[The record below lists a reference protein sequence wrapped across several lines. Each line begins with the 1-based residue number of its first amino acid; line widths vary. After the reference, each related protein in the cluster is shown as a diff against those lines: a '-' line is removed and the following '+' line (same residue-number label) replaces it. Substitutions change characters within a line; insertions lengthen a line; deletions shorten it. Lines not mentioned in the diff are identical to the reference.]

1 MNDIPTETL
10 FIILGA
16 MVLLSGFF
24 SGSETALMTLNR
36 YRLKSL
42 ADKGHRGAIL
52 AQKLLDRP
60 DRLLG
65 LILLGNNIVNIFAAT
80 LATLIAL
87 RIFGEI
93 GIAIAPFALTFIILV
108 FSEVT
113 PKTLAAL
120 KPEQLAFPSAYVYTL
135 IATPLYP
142 FVWLVNIFSN
152 TLLAI
157 IGIHP
162 DKETRR
168 ELDSDELRAVVIEA
182 RQFIPSAHA
191 KMLLGIL
198 DLERVSVEDIMIP
211 RNEITGIDLN
221 DDWNDIVHQI
231 THSQRTRVPIFH
243 DSIDDTVGI
252 LHLRKV
258 LNLFSRDELN
268 IDTLKSLIRQA
279 YFIPAATSLT
289 RQLLNFQENRRRSAL
304 VVDEYG
310 SIQGLVTLE
319 DILEEIVGQFTTDS
333 PTRSQ
338 GIHKHDGY
346 YLIDGN
352 IHIRDINRTLNW
364 HLPSNGPRTLNGLIL
379 EYMEIIPQPGTS
391 LMIDGY
397 TIEITRMDN
406 NAVRTAKLQN
416 NNAIPVEEKGR
427 ERTTTGHANQSTSRS
442 VE

>member
-1 MNDIPTETL
+1 MNEISTASL
-10 FIILGA
+10 FIILA
-16 MVLLSGFF
+16 VLILLSGFF

-36 YRLKSL
+36 YRIKSL
-42 ADKGHRGAIL
+42 ADKGHKGAKLSI
-52 AQKLLDRP
+52 KLLSRP

-80 LATLIAL
+80 IATIIAL
-87 RIFGEI
+87 RLYGEI
-93 GIAIAPFALTFIILV
+93 GLAIAPFVLAFVILV

-120 KPEQLAFPSAYVYTL
+120 KPEKLAFPSAYIYTI

-152 TLLAI
+152 TLLRL

-162 DKETRR
+162 DKVTRS
-168 ELDSDELRAVVIEA
+168 ELSADELRAVVIEA
-182 RQFIPSAHA
+182 EHFMPQAHSD
-191 KMLLGIL
+191 MLLGIL
-198 DLERVSVEDIMIP
+198 DLEQVSVEDIMIP

-231 THSQRTRVPIFH
+231 THSQRTRVPVFH
-243 DSIDDTVGI
+243 DSIDDTVGV

-268 IDTLKSLIRQA
+268 MKTLKGLIAPA
-279 YFIPAATSLT
+279 YFIPAGTSLN
-289 RQLLNFQENRRRSAL
+289 RQLLNFKDNRRRSGL

-333 PTRSQ
+333 PTRNP
-338 GIHKHDGY
+338 GIHKKDDNS

-352 IHIRDINRTLNW
+352 THIRDINRALNW
-364 HLPSNGPRTLNGLIL
+364 SLPADGPKTLNGLIL
-379 EYMEIIPQPGTS
+379 EHMEIIPQNGTS
-391 LMIDGY
+391 LMMGNY
-397 TIEITRMDN
+397 TIEITRTTN
-406 NAVRTAKLQN
+406 NAVQTAKVTNTQP
-416 NNAIPVEEKGR
+416 AKS
-427 ERTTTGHANQSTSRS
+427 ANSDEANGSQ
-442 VE
+442 

>member
-1 MNDIPTETL
+1 MNELSTASL
-10 FIILGA
+10 FAILFFL
-16 MVLLSGFF
+16 VLLSGFF

-42 ADKGHRGAIL
+42 ADQGHKGAKLAI
-52 AQKLLDRP
+52 KLLNRP

-80 LATLIAL
+80 LATIIAL
-87 RIFGEI
+87 RLYGEI
-93 GIAIAPFALTFIILV
+93 GLAVAPIALTFIILI
-108 FSEVT
+108 FAEVT

-120 KPEQLAFPSAYVYTL
+120 KPEKLAFPAAFVYTL

-152 TLLAI
+152 TLLRL
-157 IGIHP
+157 IGVHP
-162 DKETRR
+162 DKEIRH
-168 ELDSDELRAVVIEA
+168 ELSADELRAVVIEA
-182 RQFIPSAHA
+182 EHFMPQAHSD
-191 KMLLGIL
+191 MLLGIL

-231 THSQRTRVPIFH
+231 THSQRTRVPVFH
-243 DSIDDTVGI
+243 DSIDNTIGV

-258 LNLFSRDELN
+258 LNLFSRNELN
-268 IDTLKSLIRQA
+268 MKTLRKLIAPA
-279 YFIPAATSLT
+279 YFIPAGTSLT
-289 RQLLNFQENRRRSAL
+289 RQLLNFKDNRRRSGL

-333 PTRSQ
+333 PTRNL
-338 GIHKHDGY
+338 GIHQQEDNT

-352 IHIRDINRTLNW
+352 THIRDINRALDW
-364 HLPSNGPRTLNGLIL
+364 SLPAKGPKTLNGLIL
-379 EYMEIIPQPGTS
+379 EHMEIIPQTGTS

-397 TIEITRMDN
+397 TIEILRVSN
-406 NAVRTAKLQN
+406 NAVQTARVQD
-416 NNAIPVEEKGR
+416 
-427 ERTTTGHANQSTSRS
+427 TRS
-442 VE
+442 SSEPAENTQGS

>member
-1 MNDIPTETL
+1 MNDISTGTL
-10 FIILGA
+10 FLILGI
-16 MVLLSGFF
+16 MILLSGFF

-42 ADKGHRGAIL
+42 ADKGHRAAIL

-80 LATLIAL
+80 LATVIASRL
-87 RIFGEI
+87 FGENSLI
-93 GIAIAPFALTFIILV
+93 IAPFVLTFVILV

-120 KPEQLAFPSAYVYTL
+120 KPEKIAFPAAFIYTL
-135 IATPLYP
+135 IAIPLYP

-152 TLLAI
+152 ALLAL
-157 IGIHP
+157 IGVHP
-162 DKETRR
+162 GKSAKQ
-168 ELDSDELRAVVIEA
+168 ELSTDELRAVVMET
-182 RQFIPSAHA
+182 RSFMPGAHTS
-191 KMLLGIL
+191 MLLGIL
-198 DLERVSVEDIMIP
+198 DLEQVSVEDIMIP

-221 DDWNDIVHQI
+221 DSWSDIVHQI
-231 THSQRTRVPIFH
+231 THSQRTRVPVFH
-243 DSIDDTVGI
+243 DSIDHTTGI

-258 LNLFSRDELN
+258 LNFFARDELN
-268 IDTLKSLIRQA
+268 METLKSLIRPV

-289 RQLLNFQENRRRSAL
+289 RQLLNFQSNRRRSGL

-333 PTRSQ
+333 PTRNR
-338 GIHKHDGY
+338 GIYKQIDGS

-352 IHIRDINRTLNW
+352 THLREINRTLEW
-364 HLPSNGPRTLNGLIL
+364 KLPAKGPKTLNGLIL
-379 EYMEIIPQPGTS
+379 EHMEIIPPPGTS
-391 LMIDGY
+391 LMIAGY
-397 TIEITRMDN
+397 TIEITRANN
-406 NAVRTAKLQN
+406 NAVLTAKLLDSNANTITTSDQTGADESADQN
-416 NNAIPVEEKGR
+416 ITN
-427 ERTTTGHANQSTSRS
+427 T
-442 VE
+442 

>member
-1 MNDIPTETL
+1 LNELSTASL
-10 FIILGA
+10 FIILA
-16 MVLLSGFF
+16 ILILLSGFF

-42 ADKGHRGAIL
+42 TDKGHRGARL
-52 AQKLLDRP
+52 ASNLLARP

-80 LATLIAL
+80 VATIIAL
-87 RIFGEI
+87 RLYGEI
-93 GIAIAPFALTFIILV
+93 GLAVAPVVLAFVILI

-120 KPEQLAFPSAYVYTL
+120 KPERLAFPSAFVYTV

-152 TLLAI
+152 ALLRLM
-157 IGIHP
+157 GVHP
-162 DKETRR
+162 DRETRQ
-168 ELDSDELRAVVIEA
+168 ELSADELRAVVVEA
-182 RQFIPSAHA
+182 EHFMPQAHSD
-191 KMLLGIL
+191 MLLSVI
-198 DLERVSVEDIMIP
+198 DLEQISVEDIMVP
-211 RNEITGIDLN
+211 RNEVTGIDLN

-231 THSQRTRVPIFH
+231 THSQRTRVPVFH
-243 DSIDDTVGI
+243 DSIDDTIGV

-268 IDTLKSLIRQA
+268 MKTLKGLIASA
-279 YFIPAATSLT
+279 YFIPAGTSLT
-289 RQLLNFQENRRRSAL
+289 QQLLNFQDNRRRSGL

-333 PTRSQ
+333 PTRNL
-338 GIHKHDGY
+338 GIHKQSDNS

-352 IHIRDINRTLNW
+352 THIRDINRALDW
-364 HLPSNGPRTLNGLIL
+364 ELPVDGPKTLNGLIL
-379 EYMEIIPQPGTS
+379 EHMEIIPQNGTS
-391 LMIDGY
+391 LMVDNY
-397 TIEITRMDN
+397 TIEIMRSTN
-406 NAVRTAKLQN
+406 NAVQTARVQDTSDRPEV
-416 NNAIPVEEKGR
+416 IEED
-427 ERTTTGHANQSTSRS
+427 EQTVNS
-442 VE
+442 VNT

>member
-1 MNDIPTETL
+1 MNELSTASL
-10 FIILGA
+10 FAILFFLI
-16 MVLLSGFF
+16 VLSGFF

-42 ADKGHRGAIL
+42 ADQGHKGAKLAI
-52 AQKLLDRP
+52 KLLDRP

-80 LATLIAL
+80 LATIIAL
-87 RIFGEI
+87 RLYGEI
-93 GIAIAPFALTFIILV
+93 GLAVAPVALTFIILI
-108 FSEVT
+108 FAEVT

-120 KPEQLAFPSAYVYTL
+120 KPEKLAFPAAFVYTL

-152 TLLAI
+152 TLLRL
-157 IGIHP
+157 IGVHP
-162 DKETRR
+162 DKEIKH
-168 ELDSDELRAVVIEA
+168 ELSADELRAVVIEA
-182 RQFIPSAHA
+182 EHFMPQAHSD
-191 KMLLGIL
+191 MLLGIL

-231 THSQRTRVPIFH
+231 THSQRTRVPVFR
-243 DSIDDTVGI
+243 DSIDNTVGV

-268 IDTLKSLIRQA
+268 MKTLKNLIVPA
-279 YFIPAATSLT
+279 YFIPAGTSLT
-289 RQLLNFQENRRRSAL
+289 RQLLNFQDNRRRSGL

-333 PTRSQ
+333 PTRNL
-338 GIHKHDGY
+338 GIHQQEDGV

-352 IHIRDINRTLNW
+352 THIRDINRALSWTL
-364 HLPSNGPRTLNGLIL
+364 PADGPKTLNGLIL
-379 EYMEIIPQPGTS
+379 EHMEIIPHTGTS
-391 LMIDGY
+391 LMINGY
-397 TIEITRMDN
+397 TIEIMRISN
-406 NAVRTAKLQN
+406 NAVQTARVQN
-416 NNAIPVEEKGR
+416 TSENNGSSSETQG
-427 ERTTTGHANQSTSRS
+427 T
-442 VE
+442 

>member
-1 MNDIPTETL
+1 
-10 FIILGA
+10 
-16 MVLLSGFF
+16 
-24 SGSETALMTLNR
+24 MTLNR

-42 ADKGHRGAIL
+42 ADQGHKGAKLAI
-52 AQKLLDRP
+52 KLLNRP

-80 LATLIAL
+80 LATIIAL
-87 RIFGEI
+87 RLYGEI
-93 GIAIAPFALTFIILV
+93 GLAVAPVALTFIILI
-108 FSEVT
+108 FAEVT

-120 KPEQLAFPSAYVYTL
+120 KPEKLAFPAAFVYTV

-152 TLLAI
+152 TLLRL
-157 IGIHP
+157 IGVHP
-162 DKETRR
+162 DKEIKH
-168 ELDSDELRAVVIEA
+168 ELSAEELRAVVIEA
-182 RQFIPSAHA
+182 EHFMPQAHSD
-191 KMLLGIL
+191 MLLGIL

-231 THSQRTRVPIFH
+231 THSQRTRVPVFH
-243 DSIDDTVGI
+243 DSIDNTIGV

-268 IDTLKSLIRQA
+268 MKTLRKLIVPA
-279 YFIPAATSLT
+279 YFIPAGTSLT
-289 RQLLNFQENRRRSAL
+289 RQLLNFQDNRRRSGL

-333 PTRSQ
+333 PTRNL
-338 GIHKHDGY
+338 GIHQQEGGT

-352 IHIRDINRTLNW
+352 THIRDINRALKWTL
-364 HLPSNGPRTLNGLIL
+364 PVTGPKTLNGLIL
-379 EYMEIIPQPGTS
+379 EHMEIIPQTGTS
-391 LMIDGY
+391 LMIGRY
-397 TIEITRMDN
+397 TIEILRVSN
-406 NAVRTAKLQN
+406 NAVQTARLQDTSETRQSSAQSSDSQRT
-416 NNAIPVEEKGR
+416 
-427 ERTTTGHANQSTSRS
+427 
-442 VE
+442 

>member
-1 MNDIPTETL
+1 MNELSTASL
-10 FIILGA
+10 FTILA
-16 MVLLSGFF
+16 ILILLSGFF

-42 ADKGHRGAIL
+42 ADKGHRGARL
-52 AQKLLDRP
+52 ATSLLARP

-80 LATLIAL
+80 VATIIAL
-87 RIFGEI
+87 RLYGEI
-93 GIAIAPFALTFIILV
+93 GLAVAPIVLAFVILI

-113 PKTLAAL
+113 PKTMAAL
-120 KPEQLAFPSAYVYTL
+120 KPERLAFPSAYVYTV

-152 TLLAI
+152 ALLRLM
-157 IGIHP
+157 GVHP
-162 DKETRR
+162 DRETRQ
-168 ELDSDELRAVVIEA
+168 ELSADELRAVVVEA
-182 RQFIPSAHA
+182 EHFMPQAHSD
-191 KMLLGIL
+191 MLLSVI
-198 DLERVSVEDIMIP
+198 DLEQISVEDIMVP

-231 THSQRTRVPIFH
+231 THSQRTRVPVFH
-243 DSIDDTVGI
+243 DSIDDTIGV

-268 IDTLKSLIRQA
+268 MKTLKGLIASA
-279 YFIPAATSLT
+279 YFIPAGTSLT
-289 RQLLNFQENRRRSAL
+289 QQLLNFQDNRRRSGL

-333 PTRSQ
+333 PTRNL
-338 GIHKHDGY
+338 GIHKQSDNS

-352 IHIRDINRTLNW
+352 THIRDINRALDW
-364 HLPSNGPRTLNGLIL
+364 ELPVDGPKTLNGLIL
-379 EYMEIIPQPGTS
+379 EHMEIIPQTGTS
-391 LMIDGY
+391 LMVDNY
-397 TIEITRMDN
+397 TIEIMRSTN
-406 NAVRTAKLQN
+406 NAVQTARVQDTSDIAE
-416 NNAIPVEEKGR
+416 AIEED
-427 ERTTTGHANQSTSRS
+427 ESSDSS
-442 VE
+442 VNT